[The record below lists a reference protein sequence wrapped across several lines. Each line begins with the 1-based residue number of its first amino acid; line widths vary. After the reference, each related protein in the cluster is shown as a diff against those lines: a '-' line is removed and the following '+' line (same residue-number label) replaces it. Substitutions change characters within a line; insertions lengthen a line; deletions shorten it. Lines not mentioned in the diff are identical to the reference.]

1 MLSMVVCALV
11 NPGNFGTSDTLR
23 RLHVERWIRLG
34 EPPVH
39 EGDRAHGLK
48 GRNGLLHPEYG
59 IGQSLLL
66 LPFDA
71 AVGAT
76 VVPVLNRLGTDAA
89 RQQQVVE
96 LLVAFLMQW
105 FVTACTL
112 ALAYEVLL
120 SFQFAPFAAMAG
132 TMALLFGTSC
142 LQYVQ
147 CAQENNLI
155 LLLALGAL
163 CALRWWQNGKDAR
176 WATVAGMACGCAILV
191 RLPSVLQTAVLPMV
205 AGSAGNRRKF
215 LAGFLPPVAAAVL
228 LDRWYHWYR
237 FGELFSTY
245 TGIVGRQ
252 LRQAGAPASFP
263 FSYPF
268 WKGFSGALFSPDK
281 SIFLFDP
288 LLVVLLLVAAWKW
301 RSIPGAVRGLLL
313 WLTVLLLLYMAFY
326 ATYYDFGGDVA
337 WGHRFLTLPVQLLCL
352 FAVPLLV
359 TFANGLPSLPRR
371 ATWAAVCASIVL
383 QEAST
388 TMAPSLEVIHR
399 DEGSHHSVLGNR
411 AVNLS
416 EVALGRENGPRFR
429 GVPNEWRTLYYLPFQ
444 LRLRF
449 PGLAVWAIA
458 AWMALLLAALPVLA
472 FTAMRNA
479 ARWSGDEGANR
490 TVHPLC

>member
-34 EPPVH
+34 EPPVR
-39 EGDRAHGLK
+39 ESDRAHGLK

-71 AVGAT
+71 AVEAT
-76 VVPVLNRLGTDAA
+76 VVPVLNRRGIDAV
-89 RQQQVVE
+89 RQQQVAE
-96 LLVAFLMQW
+96 LLIAFLMQW
-105 FVTACTL
+105 FVTACLL

-120 SFQFAPFAAMAG
+120 SFQFTPLAAMSG

-155 LLLALGAL
+155 LLLALAAL
-163 CALRWWQNGKDAR
+163 CAVRWWQSGRGAR
-176 WATVAGMACGCAILV
+176 WATIAGMACGCAILV
-191 RLPSVLQTAVLPMV
+191 RLPSLLQTAVFLMV
-205 AGSAGNRRKF
+205 AVSGGGNRRRF
-215 LAGFLPPVAAAVL
+215 LARFLPPVAAAIL

-245 TGIVGRQ
+245 TGLVGRQ
-252 LRQAGAPASFP
+252 FRPTGAAAGFP

-268 WKGFSGALFSPDK
+268 WKGFLGALFSPDK

-288 LLVVLLLVAAWKW
+288 LLVVLLLLAGWKW
-301 RSIPGAVRGLLL
+301 RSISGELRGLLL
-313 WLTVLLLLYMAFY
+313 WLTVLLLMYMAFY

-337 WGHRFLTLPVQLLCL
+337 WGDRFLSLPVQLLSL
-352 FAVPLLV
+352 FAVPLLAM
-359 TFANGLPSLPRR
+359 FAKAIHHVPRR
-371 ATWAAVCASIVL
+371 AAWAAVCASVVL
-383 QEAST
+383 QAAST
-388 TMAPSLEVIHR
+388 MLAPSLEVIQR
-399 DEGSHHSVLGNR
+399 GEGYNDGVLVNR

-416 EVALGRENGPRFR
+416 EVALGRQNSPRFR
-429 GVPNEWRTLYYLPFQ
+429 GVPMEWRTLYYLPFQ
-444 LRLRF
+444 LRYQF
-449 PGLAVWAIA
+449 PGPAAWAIA
-458 AWMALLLAALPVLA
+458 VWMALLAALPVLA
-472 FTAMRNA
+472 FTALRNA
-479 ARWSGDEGANR
+479 ARWSGAAPGSSD
-490 TVHPLC
+490 C